1 MKNIL
6 LSILLFLCAADMS
19 IAFAQNYDA
28 PPVTISSD
36 KIRMNGKLYYQHRVL
51 DKQTLYSISKAY
63 NVSMEEITEANPSI
77 VDGQLKSG
85 SIIMIPAFSAT
96 EKPEQAEI
104 NKTAEVRETKQLEKL
119 EKPDKDVKSESE
131 TISQETPIPDKY
143 DGIDYSIHIVKW
155 YESLRSIAKKYG
167 ISEEIL
173 VEFNSL
179 ESTLLKKRQKIRI
192 PDKEFIAELERMTG
206 GSMTVQEHPVSKSEP
221 TAAAEAA
228 NSDPELS
235 ELGELIA
242 QNGRQTVKLALIL
255 PLDCTQDGSGGN
267 VNYMDF
273 YSGALLAAKRLS
285 EAGMKME
292 IEVIDSEEYES
303 HLAIAESGLLD
314 DCNYVIGP
322 IHRKNLAEILPYCLD
337 KGIKVVSPLDPKAAS
352 LLTDFPNL
360 FQAPAS
366 TATQFENIAEWIR
379 TQRRS
384 SPVIVIS
391 ETAGNRGEELE
402 IATNAL
408 QAKNI
413 EYKVFSYNILQG
425 RGVDVSISKLLDKS
439 SKNHIIIASEN
450 EAFVNDAIRNLN
462 TIATMFK
469 YDISTYASSKVNHFE
484 TISADNFHNT
494 DMHMAMGY
502 YIDYDDKETMR
513 FVSEYRALFNSE
525 PSQFAFQGYD
535 MVKYF
540 AALSISDKIMVDD
553 YQEKQ
558 MLQSNIEFRRVSG
571 NETGTLGGY
580 ENSATRNII
589 FGSNYSIRIEK

>member
-6 LSILLFLCAADMS
+6 LSILLLLCAADMS
-19 IAFAQNYDA
+19 MVFAQNYDA

-63 NVSMEEITEANPSI
+63 NVSMEEITEANPTI

-85 SIIMIPAFSAT
+85 SIIMIPVKITEAKET
-96 EKPEQAEI
+96 EPQKKQEEPETIIQEKP
-104 NKTAEVRETKQLEKL
+104 V
-119 EKPDKDVKSESE
+119 
-131 TISQETPIPDKY
+131 PDKY

-173 VEFNSL
+173 VEFNNL

-192 PDKEFIAELERMTG
+192 PDKEFIGELQRLTG
-206 GSMTVQEHPVSKSEP
+206 GTATVQEPQDSKSEP
-221 TAAAEAA
+221 AQTESV
-228 NSDPELS
+228 NNTDP

-242 QNGRQTVKLALIL
+242 QNGRSTVKLALIL
-255 PLDCTQDGSGGN
+255 PLDCTHDGSGGN

-285 EAGMKME
+285 EAGMRME

-303 HLAIAESGLLD
+303 HLAIAESGILD
-314 DCNYVIGP
+314 DCSYVIGP
-322 IHRKNLAEILPYCLD
+322 VHRKNLAEILPYCLEKD
-337 KGIKVVSPLDPKAAS
+337 IKVVSPLDPKAAS
-352 LLTDFPNL
+352 LLADYPNL

-366 TATQFENIAEWIR
+366 TAAQFENIAEWIR
-379 TQRRS
+379 TQRRN
-384 SPVIVIS
+384 SPVVVIS

-402 IATNAL
+402 MATTAL
-408 QAKNI
+408 KAKNI
-413 EYKVFSYNILQG
+413 DYKVFSYNILQG

-439 SKNHIIIASEN
+439 GKSHIIIASEN

-513 FVSEYRALFNSE
+513 FVGEYRALFNSE

-540 AALSISDKIMVDD
+540 ATLSISDKIMIDD
-553 YQEKQ
+553 YPEKY

-571 NETGTLGGY
+571 NDIGTLGGY

-589 FGSNYSIRIEK
+589 FGSNYTIRIEK

>member
-6 LSILLFLCAADMS
+6 LSILLLLCAADMS
-19 IAFAQNYDA
+19 MVFAQNYDA

-63 NVSMEEITEANPSI
+63 NVSMEEITEANPTI

-85 SIIMIPAFSAT
+85 SIIMIPVKITEAKET
-96 EKPEQAEI
+96 EPQKKQEEPETIIQEKP
-104 NKTAEVRETKQLEKL
+104 V
-119 EKPDKDVKSESE
+119 
-131 TISQETPIPDKY
+131 PDKY

-192 PDKEFIAELERMTG
+192 PDKEFIGELQRLTG
-206 GSMTVQEHPVSKSEP
+206 GTATVQEPQDSKSEP
-221 TAAAEAA
+221 AQTESV
-228 NSDPELS
+228 NNTDP

-242 QNGRQTVKLALIL
+242 QNGRSTVKLALIL
-255 PLDCTQDGSGGN
+255 PLDCTHDGSGGN

-285 EAGMKME
+285 EAGMRME

-303 HLAIAESGLLD
+303 HLAIAESGILD
-314 DCNYVIGP
+314 DCSYVIGP
-322 IHRKNLAEILPYCLD
+322 VHRKNLAEILPYCLEKD
-337 KGIKVVSPLDPKAAS
+337 IKVVSPLDPKAAS
-352 LLTDFPNL
+352 LLADYPNL

-366 TATQFENIAEWIR
+366 TAAQFENIAEWIR
-379 TQRRS
+379 TQRRN
-384 SPVIVIS
+384 SPVVVIS

-402 IATNAL
+402 MATTAL
-408 QAKNI
+408 KAKNI
-413 EYKVFSYNILQG
+413 DYKVFSYNILQG

-439 SKNHIIIASEN
+439 GKSHIIIASEN

-513 FVSEYRALFNSE
+513 FVGEYRALFNSE

-540 AALSISDKIMVDD
+540 ATLSISDKIMIDD
-553 YQEKQ
+553 YPEKH

-571 NETGTLGGY
+571 NDIGTLGGY

-589 FGSNYSIRIEK
+589 FGSKYTIRIEK

>member
-6 LSILLFLCAADMS
+6 LSILLLLCAADMS
-19 IAFAQNYDA
+19 MVFAQNYDA

-63 NVSMEEITEANPSI
+63 NVSMEEITEANPTI

-85 SIIMIPAFSAT
+85 SIIMIPIKITEAKET
-96 EKPEQAEI
+96 EPQKKQEEPETIIQEKP
-104 NKTAEVRETKQLEKL
+104 V
-119 EKPDKDVKSESE
+119 
-131 TISQETPIPDKY
+131 PDKY

-192 PDKEFIAELERMTG
+192 PDKEFIGELQRLTG
-206 GSMTVQEHPVSKSEP
+206 GTATVQEPQDSKSEP
-221 TAAAEAA
+221 AQTESV
-228 NSDPELS
+228 NTDP

-242 QNGRQTVKLALIL
+242 QNGRSTVKLALIL
-255 PLDCTQDGSGGN
+255 PLDCTHDGSGGN

-285 EAGMKME
+285 EAGMRME

-303 HLAIAESGLLD
+303 HLAIAESGILD
-314 DCNYVIGP
+314 DCSYVIGP
-322 IHRKNLAEILPYCLD
+322 VHRKNLAEILPYCLEKD
-337 KGIKVVSPLDPKAAS
+337 IKVVSPLDPKAAS
-352 LLTDFPNL
+352 LLADYPNL

-366 TATQFENIAEWIR
+366 TAAQFENIAEWIR
-379 TQRRS
+379 TQRRN
-384 SPVIVIS
+384 SPVVVIS

-402 IATNAL
+402 MATTAL
-408 QAKNI
+408 KAKNI
-413 EYKVFSYNILQG
+413 DYKVFSYNILQG

-439 SKNHIIIASEN
+439 GKSHIIIASEN

-513 FVSEYRALFNSE
+513 FVGEYRALFNSE

-540 AALSISDKIMVDD
+540 ATLSISDKIMIDD
-553 YQEKQ
+553 YPEKH

-571 NETGTLGGY
+571 NDIGTLGGY

-589 FGSNYSIRIEK
+589 FGSNYTIRIEK

>member
-6 LSILLFLCAADMS
+6 LSILLLLCAADMS
-19 IAFAQNYDA
+19 MVFAQNYDA

-63 NVSMEEITEANPSI
+63 NVSMEEITEANPTI

-85 SIIMIPAFSAT
+85 SIIMIPVKITEAKET
-96 EKPEQAEI
+96 EPQKKQEEPETIIQEKP
-104 NKTAEVRETKQLEKL
+104 V
-119 EKPDKDVKSESE
+119 
-131 TISQETPIPDKY
+131 PDKY

-173 VEFNSL
+173 VEFNNL

-192 PDKEFIAELERMTG
+192 PDKEFIGELQRLTG
-206 GSMTVQEHPVSKSEP
+206 GTATVQEPQDSKSEP
-221 TAAAEAA
+221 AQTESV
-228 NSDPELS
+228 NNTDP

-242 QNGRQTVKLALIL
+242 QNGRSTVKLALIL
-255 PLDCTQDGSGGN
+255 PLDCTHDGSGGN

-285 EAGMKME
+285 EAGMRME

-303 HLAIAESGLLD
+303 HLAIAESGILD
-314 DCNYVIGP
+314 DCSYVIGP
-322 IHRKNLAEILPYCLD
+322 VHRKNLAEILPYCLEKD
-337 KGIKVVSPLDPKAAS
+337 IKVVSPLDPKAAS
-352 LLTDFPNL
+352 LLADYPNL

-366 TATQFENIAEWIR
+366 TAAQFENIAEWIR
-379 TQRRS
+379 TQRRN
-384 SPVIVIS
+384 SPVVVIS

-402 IATNAL
+402 MATTAL
-408 QAKNI
+408 KAKNI
-413 EYKVFSYNILQG
+413 DYKVFSYNILQG

-439 SKNHIIIASEN
+439 GKSHIIIASEN

-513 FVSEYRALFNSE
+513 FVGEYRALFNSE

-540 AALSISDKIMVDD
+540 ATLSISDKIMIDD
-553 YQEKQ
+553 YPEKH

-571 NETGTLGGY
+571 NDIGTLGGY

-589 FGSNYSIRIEK
+589 FGSNYTIRIEK

>member
-6 LSILLFLCAADMS
+6 LSILLLLCAADMS
-19 IAFAQNYDA
+19 MVFAQNYDA

-63 NVSMEEITEANPSI
+63 NVSMGEITEANPTI

-85 SIIMIPAFSAT
+85 SIIMIPVKITEAKET
-96 EKPEQAEI
+96 EPQKKQEEPETIIQEKP
-104 NKTAEVRETKQLEKL
+104 V
-119 EKPDKDVKSESE
+119 
-131 TISQETPIPDKY
+131 PDKY

-192 PDKEFIAELERMTG
+192 PDKEFIGELQRLTG
-206 GSMTVQEHPVSKSEP
+206 GTATVQEPQDSKSEP
-221 TAAAEAA
+221 AQTESV
-228 NSDPELS
+228 NNTDP

-242 QNGRQTVKLALIL
+242 QNGRSTVKLALIL
-255 PLDCTQDGSGGN
+255 PLDCTHDGSGGN

-285 EAGMKME
+285 EAGMRME

-303 HLAIAESGLLD
+303 HLAIAESGILD
-314 DCNYVIGP
+314 DCSYVIGP
-322 IHRKNLAEILPYCLD
+322 VHRKNLAEILPYCLEKD
-337 KGIKVVSPLDPKAAS
+337 IKVVSPLDPKAAS
-352 LLTDFPNL
+352 LLADYPNL

-366 TATQFENIAEWIR
+366 TAAQFENIAEWIR
-379 TQRRS
+379 TQRRN
-384 SPVIVIS
+384 SPVVVIS

-402 IATNAL
+402 MATTAL
-408 QAKNI
+408 KAKNI
-413 EYKVFSYNILQG
+413 DYKVFSYNILQG

-439 SKNHIIIASEN
+439 GKSHIIIASEN

-513 FVSEYRALFNSE
+513 FVGEYRALFNSE

-540 AALSISDKIMVDD
+540 ATLSISDKIMIDD
-553 YQEKQ
+553 YPEKH

-571 NETGTLGGY
+571 NDIGTLGGY

-589 FGSNYSIRIEK
+589 FGSNYTIRIEK

>member
-6 LSILLFLCAADMS
+6 LSILLLLCAADMS
-19 IAFAQNYDA
+19 MVFAQNYDA

-63 NVSMEEITEANPSI
+63 NVSMEEITEANPTI

-85 SIIMIPAFSAT
+85 SIIMIPVKITEAKET
-96 EKPEQAEI
+96 EPQKKQEEPETIIQEKP
-104 NKTAEVRETKQLEKL
+104 V
-119 EKPDKDVKSESE
+119 
-131 TISQETPIPDKY
+131 PDKY

-192 PDKEFIAELERMTG
+192 PDKEFIGELQRLTG
-206 GSMTVQEHPVSKSEP
+206 GTATVQEPQDSKSEP
-221 TAAAEAA
+221 AQTESV
-228 NSDPELS
+228 NNTDP

-242 QNGRQTVKLALIL
+242 QNGRSTVKLALIL
-255 PLDCTQDGSGGN
+255 PLDCTHDGSGGN

-285 EAGMKME
+285 EAGMRME

-303 HLAIAESGLLD
+303 HLAIAESGILD
-314 DCNYVIGP
+314 DCSYVIGP
-322 IHRKNLAEILPYCLD
+322 VHRKNLAEILPYCLEKD
-337 KGIKVVSPLDPKAAS
+337 IKVVSPLDPKAAS
-352 LLTDFPNL
+352 LLADYPNL

-366 TATQFENIAEWIR
+366 TAAQFENIAEWIR
-379 TQRRS
+379 TQRRN
-384 SPVIVIS
+384 SPVVVIS

-402 IATNAL
+402 MATTAL
-408 QAKNI
+408 KAKNI
-413 EYKVFSYNILQG
+413 DYKVFSYNILQG

-439 SKNHIIIASEN
+439 GKSHIIIASEN

-513 FVSEYRALFNSE
+513 FVGEYRALFNSE

-540 AALSISDKIMVDD
+540 ATLSISDKIMIDD
-553 YQEKQ
+553 YPEKH

-571 NETGTLGGY
+571 NDIGTLGGY

-589 FGSNYSIRIEK
+589 FGSNYTIRIEK

>member
-6 LSILLFLCAADMS
+6 LSILLLLCAADMS
-19 IAFAQNYDA
+19 MVFAQNYDA

-63 NVSMEEITEANPSI
+63 NVSMEEITEANPAI
-77 VDGQLKSG
+77 ADGQLKSG
-85 SIIMIPAFSAT
+85 SIIMIPVAENSDNNGKTKIPEAKETVPLKKQEEPEAT
-96 EKPEQAEI
+96 SQQKP
-104 NKTAEVRETKQLEKL
+104 V
-119 EKPDKDVKSESE
+119 
-131 TISQETPIPDKY
+131 PDKY

-192 PDKEFIAELERMTG
+192 PDKEFIGELQRLTG
-206 GSMTVQEHPVSKSEP
+206 GTGTVQERKDSSSEP
-221 TAAAEAA
+221 QPDESAKA
-228 NSDPELS
+228 DPELG

-242 QNGRQTVKLALIL
+242 QNGRNKVKLALVL
-255 PLDCTQDGSGGN
+255 PLDCTHDGSGGN
-267 VNYMDF
+267 PNYMDF

-285 EAGMKME
+285 EAGMRME
-292 IEVIDSEEYES
+292 IEVIDSEEYDS
-303 HLAIAESGLLD
+303 HLAIAESGILD
-314 DCNYVIGP
+314 DCSYVIGP
-322 IHRKNLAEILPYCLD
+322 VHRKNLAEMLPYCLR

-352 LLTDFPNL
+352 LLADYPNL

-379 TQRRS
+379 TQKCE

-391 ETAGNRGEELE
+391 ETAGNRGEEPE
-402 IATNAL
+402 MATNAL
-408 QAKNI
+408 KAKNI
-413 EYKVFSYNILQG
+413 DYKVFSYNILQG

-439 SKNHIIIASEN
+439 CKSHIIIASEN

-502 YIDYDDKETMR
+502 YIDYDDEETMR
-513 FVSEYRALFNSE
+513 FVGEYRALFNSE

-553 YQEKQ
+553 YPEKH
-558 MLQSNIEFRRVSG
+558 MLQSNIEFRRVTG

-589 FGSNYSIRIEK
+589 FGSGYSIRIER

>member
-6 LSILLFLCAADMS
+6 LSILLLLCAADMS
-19 IAFAQNYDA
+19 MVFAQNYDA

-63 NVSMEEITEANPSI
+63 NVSMEEITEANPTI

-85 SIIMIPAFSAT
+85 SIIMIPVKITEAKET
-96 EKPEQAEI
+96 EPQKKQEEPETIIQEKP
-104 NKTAEVRETKQLEKL
+104 V
-119 EKPDKDVKSESE
+119 
-131 TISQETPIPDKY
+131 PDKY

-192 PDKEFIAELERMTG
+192 PDKEFIGELQRLTG
-206 GSMTVQEHPVSKSEP
+206 GTATVQEPQDSKSEP
-221 TAAAEAA
+221 AQTESV
-228 NSDPELS
+228 NNTDP

-242 QNGRQTVKLALIL
+242 QNGRSTVKLALIL
-255 PLDCTQDGSGGN
+255 PLDCTHDGSGGN

-285 EAGMKME
+285 EAGMRME

-303 HLAIAESGLLD
+303 HLAIAESGILD
-314 DCNYVIGP
+314 DCSYVIGP
-322 IHRKNLAEILPYCLD
+322 VHRKNLAEILPYCLEKD
-337 KGIKVVSPLDPKAAS
+337 IKVVSPLDPKAAS
-352 LLTDFPNL
+352 LLADYPNL

-366 TATQFENIAEWIR
+366 TAAQFENIAEWIR
-379 TQRRS
+379 TQRRN
-384 SPVIVIS
+384 SPVVVIS

-402 IATNAL
+402 MATTAL
-408 QAKNI
+408 KAKNI
-413 EYKVFSYNILQG
+413 DYKVFSYNILQG

-439 SKNHIIIASEN
+439 GKSHIIIASEN

-513 FVSEYRALFNSE
+513 FVGEYRALFNSE

-540 AALSISDKIMVDD
+540 ATLSISDKIMIDD
-553 YQEKQ
+553 YPEKQ

-571 NETGTLGGY
+571 NDIGTLGGY

-589 FGSNYSIRIEK
+589 FGSNYTIRIEK

>member
-6 LSILLFLCAADMS
+6 LSILLLLCAADMS
-19 IAFAQNYDA
+19 MVFAQNYDA

-63 NVSMEEITEANPSI
+63 NVSMGEITEANPTI

-85 SIIMIPAFSAT
+85 SIIMIPVKITEAKET
-96 EKPEQAEI
+96 EPQKKQEEPETIIQEKP
-104 NKTAEVRETKQLEKL
+104 V
-119 EKPDKDVKSESE
+119 
-131 TISQETPIPDKY
+131 PDKY

-192 PDKEFIAELERMTG
+192 PDKEFIGELQRLTG
-206 GSMTVQEHPVSKSEP
+206 GTATVQEPQDSKSEP
-221 TAAAEAA
+221 AQTESV
-228 NSDPELS
+228 NNTDS

-242 QNGRQTVKLALIL
+242 QNGRSTVKLALIL
-255 PLDCTQDGSGGN
+255 PLDCTHDGSGGN

-285 EAGMKME
+285 EAGMRME

-303 HLAIAESGLLD
+303 HLAIAESGILD
-314 DCNYVIGP
+314 DCCYVIGP
-322 IHRKNLAEILPYCLD
+322 VHRKNLAEILPYCLEKD
-337 KGIKVVSPLDPKAAS
+337 IKVVSPLDPKAAS
-352 LLTDFPNL
+352 LLADYPNL

-366 TATQFENIAEWIR
+366 TAAQFENIAEWIR
-379 TQRRS
+379 TQRRN
-384 SPVIVIS
+384 SPVVVIS

-402 IATNAL
+402 MATTAL
-408 QAKNI
+408 KAKNI
-413 EYKVFSYNILQG
+413 DYKVFSYNILQG

-439 SKNHIIIASEN
+439 GKSHIIIASEN

-513 FVSEYRALFNSE
+513 FVGEYRALFNSE

-540 AALSISDKIMVDD
+540 ATLSISDKIMIDD
-553 YQEKQ
+553 YPEKH

-571 NETGTLGGY
+571 NDIGTLGGY

-589 FGSNYSIRIEK
+589 FGSNYTIRIEK

>member
-6 LSILLFLCAADMS
+6 LSILLLLCAADMS
-19 IAFAQNYDA
+19 MVFAQNYDA

-63 NVSMEEITEANPSI
+63 NVSMGEITEANPTI

-85 SIIMIPAFSAT
+85 SIIMIPVKITEAKET
-96 EKPEQAEI
+96 EPQKKQEEPETIIQEKP
-104 NKTAEVRETKQLEKL
+104 V
-119 EKPDKDVKSESE
+119 
-131 TISQETPIPDKY
+131 PDKY

-192 PDKEFIAELERMTG
+192 PDKEFIGELQRLTG
-206 GSMTVQEHPVSKSEP
+206 GTATVQEPQDSKSEP
-221 TAAAEAA
+221 AQTESV
-228 NSDPELS
+228 NNTDP

-242 QNGRQTVKLALIL
+242 QNGRSTVKLALIL
-255 PLDCTQDGSGGN
+255 PLDCTHDGSGGN

-285 EAGMKME
+285 EAGMRME

-303 HLAIAESGLLD
+303 HLAIAESGILD
-314 DCNYVIGP
+314 DCSYVIGP
-322 IHRKNLAEILPYCLD
+322 VHRKNLAEILPYCLEKD
-337 KGIKVVSPLDPKAAS
+337 IKVVSPLDPKAAS
-352 LLTDFPNL
+352 LLADYPNL

-366 TATQFENIAEWIR
+366 TAAQFENIAEWIR
-379 TQRRS
+379 TQRRN
-384 SPVIVIS
+384 SPVVVIS

-402 IATNAL
+402 MATTAL
-408 QAKNI
+408 KAKNI
-413 EYKVFSYNILQG
+413 DYKVFSYNILQG

-439 SKNHIIIASEN
+439 GKSHIIIASEN

-513 FVSEYRALFNSE
+513 FVGEYRALFNSE

-540 AALSISDKIMVDD
+540 ATLSISDKIMIDD
-553 YQEKQ
+553 YPEKQ

-571 NETGTLGGY
+571 NDIGTLGGY

-589 FGSNYSIRIEK
+589 FGSNYTIRIEK